1 MARNISHVLQL
12 VWISLQAEAAWQFLN
27 VMRSYLE
34 SLCSDL
40 PSHTITNVQ
49 SNNDRVSLLLK
60 DSFIDS
66 FPSKD
71 RPFVKVF
78 VVELRFYEINRNL

>member
-1 MARNISHVLQL
+1 MARNISHVLLL

-40 PSHTITNVQ
+40 RSHTITNVQ
-49 SNNDRVSLLLK
+49 SNNDRVSNMNTGLH
-60 DSFIDS
+60 FN
-66 FPSKD
+66 
-71 RPFVKVF
+71 
-78 VVELRFYEINRNL
+78 Y

>member
-1 MARNISHVLQL
+1 MKD
-12 VWISLQAEAAWQFLN
+12 
-27 VMRSYLE
+27 YTE
-34 SLCSDL
+34 SLCSEL
-40 PSHTITNVQ
+40 RSYTITSVQ

-71 RPFVKVF
+71 RSFIKLLVDTQMFTVLSDSRLSSFENGGP
-78 VVELRFYEINRNL
+78 